1 MDNIMKNKTMN
12 KRIKNLILNFGIPLL
27 IAAIFILLFNTFFGI
42 SRITGESMM
51 PTYKNGQYKLMLKT
65 QDVTKN
71 NIVVFRL
78 PDKNVSYIKRVIA
91 TEGDTLELKGNDV
104 YINGKKLNEGY
115 TAKHENEYC
124 YNKITIPKSYIYVMG
139 DNRDYS
145 TDSRE
150 FGIVKVSYIKG
161 KIVF

>member
-1 MDNIMKNKTMN
+1 MKKETRNNK
-12 KRIKNLILNFGIPLL
+12 IKNLVLNFGIPLL
-27 IAAIFILLFNTFFGI
+27 IAIVFILLFNTFFGI

-65 QDVTKN
+65 QDVKKN

-78 PDKNVSYIKRVIA
+78 PDAKVSYIKRVIA

-104 YINGKKLNEGY
+104 YVNGKRLNEEY
-115 TAKHENEYC
+115 TAKHKNEC
-124 YNKITIPKSYIYVMG
+124 YSNEITIPEGYIYVMG

-145 TDSRE
+145 TDSRK
-150 FGIVKVSYIKG
+150 FGMVKVSCIKG

>member
-1 MDNIMKNKTMN
+1 
-12 KRIKNLILNFGIPLL
+12 
-27 IAAIFILLFNTFFGI
+27 
-42 SRITGESMM
+42 M

-65 QDVTKN
+65 QDVKKN

-78 PDKNVSYIKRVIA
+78 PDAKVSYIKIFIA

-104 YINGKKLNEGY
+104 YVNGKRLNEEY
-115 TAKHENEYC
+115 TAKHKNEY
-124 YNKITIPKSYIYVMG
+124 YSNEITIPEGYIYVMG

-150 FGIVKVSYIKG
+150 FGMVKVSCIKG